1 MRKALAIVGLLLVL
15 AGVPAVLLAL
25 SGAPDVPSFAGVSLS
40 DDYLPPELVLDVL
53 AFVTWIAWAYLAL
66 AALLRMIA
74 VVAFPA
80 ETRTQRALLAA
91 SLVLAPSPLRRLVD
105 VAIGGALIA
114 ATFSPRNTAV
124 TPARPPA
131 TTAALRPD
139 APPVEEGPA
148 KRPHTATYRVRPG
161 DSLWRIAEEKLG
173 SGFRWREIY
182 ELNRGRTFQDGRS
195 LDNPRLIHPGWKL
208 ALPVSTS
215 AASEPQRKQP
225 IASSTAPTAVGNGG
239 TTRTSVS
246 ASDAPRPSSAPDRFH
261 QAEDP
266 APPNPPPALRLPSGA
281 TVALSFASGLL
292 TAQLLG
298 RLRRRRSH
306 RPLQDQQ
313 DFSTTA
319 TEAHLVRE
327 IQRAGATP
335 GSAKLLE
342 AVDATRAAWRANHVR
357 APVILAAVEHLEHLE
372 FVLGDDSSIP
382 ENSGGSV
389 SPRVQFRRRGEVTL
403 AEVRGPF
410 RGPADRDHAPLE
422 AGLLVPVGHSPEGSA
437 THIGLLGTAGLSVE
451 GTAGPEA
458 AAQMMIGLAAGAS
471 PDDLRIVLLGEAE
484 LGLEALPHV
493 IAACG
498 WSDAEPVLRDLQVEF
513 LRRARLLFEEG
524 AEDIWA
530 HIEASPDDRL
540 PGIVIVSGAPPAP
553 LSSAVEALG
562 REAPLLGGAV
572 VALGWRF
579 PGATVRVQADDAI
592 ALETD
597 LPIARRLRAFQLAAD
612 DAKEALAVIREAWAE
627 PSQEPASAADHES
640 PAAAR
645 PQETE
650 EPQPDLGNATPT
662 TLHPVPPRPA
672 QASDPP
678 LPGSRLEIVR
688 PLPPA
693 DTATVECLG
702 SFHVKRGGRLVE
714 KGWRTRAREM
724 LAYLVAYPDG
734 VPKDRLIELL
744 WPEENLD
751 RANREFDRAVHFIR
765 RDARG
770 PDDTRHYVD
779 KTLDSWRLV
788 ADQWWVDAWE
798 MLRIIEEAQRQ
809 TEPAGKT
816 ERLKTAIAHYR
827 GEFCDDC
834 YFPWAEPVRERFRNA
849 FLRACAQF
857 AELLADSE
865 DFRQAIDVL
874 DLALAQDPL
883 CEDLARLAIRIEAS
897 AGRALAA
904 ERRYDALADTLR
916 TELKVEPD
924 PETQALMRQISRTPA
939 HAGAV

>member
-1 MRKALAIVGLLLVL
+1 MKRALSILGLLSVL
-15 AGVPAVLLAL
+15 AGVPALLFVL
-25 SGAPDVPSFAGVSLS
+25 SGPPHWPSFAGVSLS
-40 DDYLPPELVLDVL
+40 DEYLPPERVLDVL

-66 AALLRMIA
+66 AALLRLIA

-80 ETRTQRALLAA
+80 ETRAQRALLAV
-91 SLVLAPSPLRRLVD
+91 SSVLAPSPLRRLVD

-124 TPARPPA
+124 APARPPA

-139 APPVEEGPA
+139 APPVEESPA
-148 KRPHTATYRVRPG
+148 KPQHTATYRVRPG

-182 ELNRGRTFQDGRS
+182 ELNRGRVFQDGRS

-208 ALPVSTS
+208 ALPGSRST
-215 AASEPQRKQP
+215 AHAPQPKQTTVFP
-225 IASSTAPTAVGNGG
+225 TAPTALGNGARS
-239 TTRTSVS
+239 RTSVS
-246 ASDAPRPSSAPDRFH
+246 PSDAPRPSSEPAGLPVEERAPS
-261 QAEDP
+261 
-266 APPNPPPALRLPSGA
+266 NPPPTLRLPSGA

-292 TAQLLG
+292 TATLLG
-298 RLRRRRSH
+298 RLRRRRSY

-313 DFSTTA
+313 DFSTTT
-319 TEAHLVRE
+319 TEAPLVRE

-335 GSAKLLE
+335 TSAKLVE
-342 AVDATRAAWRANHVR
+342 AVDATRAAWRTNHPR
-357 APVILAAVEHLEHLE
+357 APVILAAVEHSDYVEL
-372 FVLGDDSSIP
+372 VLGDDPSTP
-382 ENSGGSV
+382 EDAGGTV
-389 SPRVQFRRRGEVTL
+389 SPRVQFRRRGGVTI
-403 AEVRGPF
+403 AEVHGPF
-410 RGPADRDHAPLE
+410 RGPADRDHPPME
-422 AGLLVPVGHSPEGSA
+422 GGLLVPVGHAPEGSA

-451 GTAGPEA
+451 GPA
-458 AAQMMIGLAAGAS
+458 APDAVVQMLIGLAPNAS
-471 PDDLRIVLLGEAE
+471 PDDLQIVILGAG
-484 LGLEALPHV
+484 LGLEELPHV
-493 IAACG
+493 TAACG
-498 WSDAEPVLRDLQVEF
+498 WSEAEPVLRELQVEF

-524 AEDIWA
+524 AEDIWT
-530 HIEASPDDRL
+530 HIESSLDDRL
-540 PGIVIVSGAPPAP
+540 PSIVIVSGAPPTP

-562 REAPLLGGAV
+562 REVPLLGGALI
-572 VALGWRF
+572 AHGWRF
-579 PGATVRVQADDAI
+579 AGAAVHVHADEAI

-597 LPIARRLRAFQLAAD
+597 LPIGRRLRAFELAAD
-612 DAKEALAVIREAWAE
+612 DAKQALAVIREAWAE
-627 PSQEPASAADHES
+627 LRQEPAPAADHES
-640 PAAAR
+640 PAPAR
-645 PQETE
+645 PQQGEK
-650 EPQPDLGNATPT
+650 PQPDPVSAAPPT
-662 TLHPVPPRPA
+662 LRAIPPRPA
-672 QASDPP
+672 PTSDPP
-678 LPGSRLEIVR
+678 LPGSRLELVR

-693 DTATVECLG
+693 DVAIVECLG

-744 WPEENLD
+744 WPEEDLD

-798 MLRIIEEAQRQ
+798 MLRLIDEAQRE
-809 TEPAGKT
+809 TEPAAKT
-816 ERLKTAIAHYR
+816 ERLNTAISLYR

-849 FLRACAQF
+849 FLRACAEF
-857 AELLADSE
+857 AELLADSG
-865 DFRQAIDVL
+865 DLRQAIDVL

-883 CEDLARLAIRIEAS
+883 CEDLARLSIRIEAS

-904 ERRYDALADTLR
+904 ERRYDALAETLR
-916 TELKVEPD
+916 KELKVEPD
-924 PETQALMRQISRTPA
+924 PETQALMRQISRAPA
-939 HAGAV
+939 HAGPI

>member
-1 MRKALAIVGLLLVL
+1 MRKTLAIAGLLLVL
-15 AGVPAVLLAL
+15 AGVPAVLLVL
-25 SGAPDVPSFAGVSLS
+25 SGPPELPSLAGISLR
-40 DDYLPPELVLDVL
+40 DEYLPPEVVLDLL

-66 AALLRMIA
+66 AALLRLIA

-80 ETRTQRALLAA
+80 ETRTQRTLLAV
-91 SLVLAPSPLRRLVD
+91 SSVLAPSPLRRLVD

-124 TPARPPA
+124 APARPPA

-182 ELNRGRTFQDGRS
+182 ELNHGRTFQDGRS

-208 ALPVSTS
+208 ALPISTS

-306 RPLQDQQ
+306 RPLQDHQ

-327 IQRAGATP
+327 IERAGATP

-357 APVILAAVEHLEHLE
+357 APVILAAVEHHEHLE

-437 THIGLLGTAGLSVE
+437 THIGLLGTAGLSIE
-451 GTAGPEA
+451 GHA
-458 AAQMMIGLAAGAS
+458 APDAVAQMMIGLAAGAS
-471 PDDLRIVLLGEAE
+471 PDDLQIVLLGAG
-484 LGLEALPHV
+484 LGLEVLPHV
-493 IAACG
+493 IASCG
-498 WSDAEPVLRDLQVEF
+498 WSEAEPVLRELQVEF

-540 PGIVIVSGAPPAP
+540 PAILVVSGAPPAP

-562 REAPLLGGAV
+562 REVPLLGGALI
-572 VALGWRF
+572 ALGWPF
-579 PGATVRVQADDAI
+579 PGAAIHVQADDAI

-597 LPIARRLRAFQLAAD
+597 LPIARRLRAFELAAD
-612 DAKEALAVIREAWAE
+612 DAKEALAMIRDAWAE
-627 PSQEPASAADHES
+627 PLREPAPAIDHES
-640 PAAAR
+640 ATPAR
-645 PQETE
+645 PLEAE
-650 EPQPDLGNATPT
+650 APQPDLVSTAPT
-662 TLHPVPPRPA
+662 TLHPVPQRP
-672 QASDPP
+672 ASDPP

-693 DTATVECLG
+693 DVATVECLG

-724 LAYLVAYPDG
+724 LAYLVAHPGG

-751 RANREFDRAVHFIR
+751 RANREFDRAVHYIR

-779 KTLDSWRLV
+779 KILDSWRLV
-788 ADQWWVDAWE
+788 TDQWWVDAWE
-798 MLRIIEEAQRQ
+798 MLRLIDEAQRE
-809 TEPAGKT
+809 TEPDAKK
-816 ERLKTAIAHYR
+816 ERLKTAISLYR

-857 AELLADSE
+857 AELLADSG
-865 DFRQAIDVL
+865 DLRQAIDVL

-897 AGRALAA
+897 AGRGMAA
-904 ERRYDALADTLR
+904 ERRYDSLADTLR
-916 TELKVEPD
+916 KELKVEPD
-924 PETQALMRQISRTPA
+924 PDTQALMRQISRTPA